1 MPLGAAL
8 PETPSTESQA
18 VSWAVVAVLR
28 LCGWLF
34 FLGALIAACVPSRA
48 LFLLDAVR
56 RALPERARAALRLV
70 FHAAGALLLYGLSAL
85 HVRALVGLLWR
96 APELARLGAFVCAE
110 RPLVDVYSDPDV
122 VRTLSALVVLV
133 HSAQYADRAAAHL
146 IEAPALDLN
155 ERLGRALSAG
165 VAWIAAM
172 DASPLASLLVLLVA
186 LDMQL
191 HHLCELVDALWPRQ
205 IDIADALRRAS
216 VAAAGCAAL
225 YASWTAH
232 GCAPSRTSAGTLL
245 VACAHI
251 LPLATRLL
259 AGAELDADETSK
271 THTD

>member
-8 PETPSTESQA
+8 PEPPSTESQA

-56 RALPERARAALRLV
+56 GALPERARAALRLV

-85 HVRALVGLLWR
+85 RRALVGLLWR
-96 APELARLGAFVCAE
+96 APELARLGALVCAE
-110 RPLVDVYSDPDV
+110 RPLVGVYSDPGV

-146 IEAPALDLN
+146 IEAPALELS

-191 HHLCELVDALWPRQ
+191 HHLCELVDALWRGRSISPTRCAVQASRPR
-205 IDIADALRRAS
+205 
-216 VAAAGCAAL
+216 GCAAL

-251 LPLATRLL
+251 LPLATASARRR
-259 AGAELDADETSK
+259 
-271 THTD
+271 